1 MPGPGFTFDLK
12 NTMKKLSQMST
23 EDVKKELSI
32 AGSPDKL
39 IVMMGEIGDIMSKV
53 DQTNVAEL
61 INLEFILHRLQAEVR
76 VWKKKYEER
85 TGQKIR

>member
-1 MPGPGFTFDLK
+1 
-12 NTMKKLSQMST
+12 MKHLSQMTT

-39 IVMMGEIGDIMSKV
+39 IAMMGEIGDIMAKV
-53 DQTNVAEL
+53 DQTNAAEL
-61 INLEFILHRLQAEVR
+61 INLEFIMRRLQAEVR
-76 VWKKKYEER
+76 VWIKHYEGR

>member
-1 MPGPGFTFDLK
+1 
-12 NTMKKLSQMST
+12 MST

-39 IVMMGEIGDIMSKV
+39 IAMMSDIGDVMSKV
-53 DQTNVAEL
+53 DQTNAAEL

-76 VWKKKYEER
+76 VWKKVYEER